1 MDDEHFIQLSFMSSY
16 VILLE
21 HVGNCRN
28 EFDAPCYGFID
39 ITLEVLILSFDTLI
53 TQDLAYN

>member
-1 MDDEHFIQLSFMSSY
+1 MSSY

-21 HVGNCRN
+21 HVGSCPN
-28 EFDAPCYGFID
+28 EWHALDYGFID

-53 TQDLAYN
+53 TQDLAYD